1 MTLRRL
7 ETPGTRRCNLIRL
20 LFVLVADT
28 RWVPAEPDPVVRTQ
42 EFRGELSMRS
52 RAELEVLA
60 QDLTLTG
67 FRSSQVSVVR
77 DYVSGLSSGQQAAI
91 SRVGF

>member
-1 MTLRRL
+1 
-7 ETPGTRRCNLIRL
+7 
-20 LFVLVADT
+20 
-28 RWVPAEPDPVVRTQ
+28 
-42 EFRGELSMRS
+42 MRS

-77 DYVSGLSSGQQAAI
+77 DYVSGLSSGQEAAI